1 MIKRKL
7 RLQLKKIRF
16 KASRSRAKNRAFIQK
31 MAINREILAK
41 SDIKVEV
48 ELKRSL
54 IGKLDSKVKTL
65 KALGLKRIGDR
76 KIHVL
81 NKSLQGMLN
90 SVISMVLL
98 SEVKNG

>member
-16 KASRSRAKNRAFIQK
+16 KASRSRLKNKAFIKK
-31 MAINREILAK
+31 MKNNREILIK
-41 SDIKVEV
+41 SDIKIEV

-65 KALGLKRIGDR
+65 KALGLKKIGD
-76 KIHVL
+76 KKVHVL

-98 SEVKNG
+98 SEVKND

>member
-16 KASRSRAKNRAFIQK
+16 KAARSRFKNKAFIK
-31 MAINREILAK
+31 RMEYNREVIAM

-48 ELKRSL
+48 ELRRSL
-54 IGKLDSKVKTL
+54 IGKSDSKVKTL
-65 KALGLKRIGDR
+65 KALGLKRIGDKR
-76 KIHVL
+76 IHIL

-90 SVISMVLL
+90 SVISMVFI
-98 SEVKNG
+98 SEVTDD

>member
-1 MIKRKL
+1 MVKRKL

-16 KASRSRAKNRAFIQK
+16 KAARSRSKNKAFIKRMEQ
-31 MAINREILAK
+31 NREILAK
-41 SDIKVEV
+41 GDIKIEV

-54 IGKLDSKVKTL
+54 IGKLDIKVKTL

-76 KIHVL
+76 RTHIL

-90 SVISMVLL
+90 SVISMIFLR
-98 SEVKNG
+98 EVADG